1 MADANKVQNTTSWSL
16 PDVRGRYTYNAPL
29 GQVGWFRTGGRA
41 EVLFKPAD
49 EADLMAFLENCPPEV
64 PVTIL
69 GVLSN
74 TIVRDAGVE
83 GVVIRLGR
91 EFASVTVEK
100 GYRLYCGAAALDV
113 NIAETAAEAGI
124 AGLEF
129 LCGVPGSMGGALALN
144 AGAYGSELK
153 EVLVKADFIDRQGQ
167 KHSLTAEELNM
178 SYRHSEIPEGW
189 IATGALLQG
198 KEGVTADI
206 QKYMTDIRNRRAET
220 QPIRAQTGG
229 STFKNPKAEDLAKAG
244 LPEGTKAWQLV
255 DRVGGR
261 GLHIGGAQMSELHA
275 NFMINV
281 GSATATDLEALGDE
295 IRRRVADEYGLDLK
309 WEIVRLGKKSG

>member
-1 MADANKVQNTTSWSL
+1 MAEANRAPNTTSWSL

-49 EADLMAFLENCPPEV
+49 EADLIAFLGNCPPEV

-83 GVVIRLGR
+83 GVVVRLGR
-91 EFASVTVEK
+91 EFAAVTVEK
-100 GYRLYCGAAALDV
+100 GCRLYCGAAALDV

-153 EVLVKADFIDRQGQ
+153 EVLVRADFIDRQGQ
-167 KHSLTAEELNM
+167 KHSLTADELKM

-206 QKYMTDIRNRRAET
+206 QKHMTDIRNRRAET

-229 STFKNPKAEDLAKAG
+229 STFKNPKPEDLAKAG

-309 WEIVRLGKKSG
+309 WEIVRLGKKSD

>member
-1 MADANKVQNTTSWSL
+1 MAEASKRSLETSRLL

-49 EADLMAFLENCPPEV
+49 EADLIAFLQNCPADI

-74 TIVRDAGVE
+74 TIVRDAGID

-91 EFASVTVEK
+91 EFATVTVEEECRI
-100 GYRLYCGAAALDV
+100 YSGAAALDV
-113 NIAETAAEAGI
+113 NIAETAAEAGV

-153 EVLVKADFIDRQGQ
+153 DVLITADFIDRQGN
-167 KHSLTAEELNM
+167 KHVCTAEDLRM
-178 SYRHSEIPEGW
+178 SYRHSEIPQGW
-189 IATGALLQG
+189 IATGARMQG
-198 KEGVTADI
+198 RRGVPSEI
-206 QKYMTDIRNRRAET
+206 QAFMSEIRNRRAES

-229 STFKNPKAEDLAKAG
+229 STFKNPKPDDLAKAG

-261 GLHIGGAQMSELHA
+261 GLLIGGAQMSELHA

-281 GSATATDLEALGDE
+281 GSATASDLETLGDE
-295 IRRRVADEYGLDLK
+295 IRRRVADEFGLDLK
-309 WEIVRLGKKSG
+309 WEIVRLGRKAD